1 MFFLA
6 LMVICLL
13 CCLLRNLSIRIHNG
27 TSNDL
32 LSDACVLITIPK
44 TGFYFLKYSFVLP
57 LTALFALGLLAFL
70 VAYDVIPPGLELLE
84 NIKGHFKDYFY
95 LLILVIILL
104 ESIVYVGF
112 YFPGQFFA
120 VVLVVLSNPQ
130 PKDIVFLTLS
140 MVIAATLG
148 SVINY
153 LLGRKFGEAKKQSPK
168 LSIKRLLVA
177 MIHINSLAFF
187 MFSQGANR
195 HSMRVVLWAG
205 LLNLPYYLLL
215 IWGTSVLS
223 EEVMQMAENTW
234 FLAIAVSIWLVI
246 AGYLDYKKYRA
257 AG

>member
-1 MFFLA
+1 M
-6 LMVICLL
+6 
-13 CCLLRNLSIRIHNG
+13 
-27 TSNDL
+27 
-32 LSDACVLITIPK
+32 
-44 TGFYFLKYSFVLP
+44 FYFLKYSFVLP
-57 LTALFALGLLAFL
+57 LSALIALALFALL
-70 VAYDVIPPGLELLE
+70 VAFNIIPPGLELLE
-84 NIKGHFKDYFY
+84 NLQSHFSDYFY

-104 ESIVYVGF
+104 ESIVYIGF

-130 PKDIVFLTLS
+130 PKDILFLTLA
-140 MVIAATLG
+140 MVVAATLG
-148 SVINY
+148 SAINY
-153 LLGRKFGEAKKQSPK
+153 WLGRKFGEAKRQTPR

-195 HSMRVVLWAG
+195 QSLKVVLLAG

-223 EEVMQMAENTW
+223 EEVLQMAENTW

-246 AGYLDYKKYRA
+246 ALFLDYKKFKTTDLNA
-257 AG
+257 S